1 MKNKSV
7 TSKNVTE
14 NVEFKVIGTDQNGQ
28 PLYQRVVTE
37 SATGAIIEQPL
48 GTTPSISP
56 ELLKLKRK
64 RSLERYP
71 DIGLE
76 MNETEYVVTE
86 VRRSKLGLIGLWA
99 VDIGILILIAT
110 VWILALSAN
119 SFIDSIPN
127 TNQDFMP
134 KETMTV
140 ALFATALIVLLFGW
154 VASNIYKANHI
165 IVTNQR
171 LIQTIAKGLFD
182 RKVQSV
188 NLGGVEDVSF
198 HKAGFVDSMLDI
210 GSVKLSTVG
219 EESTYNLRFVD
230 NPEEVANDLSA
241 IVQAAKNN
249 QPIPSIN

>member
-1 MKNKSV
+1 M
-7 TSKNVTE
+7 TE

-48 GTTPSISP
+48 GVTPPISP
-56 ELLKLKRK
+56 ELLKLKRE
-64 RSLERYP
+64 RSLEKYP

-86 VRRSKLGLIGLWA
+86 IRRSKLGLIALWA
-99 VDIGILILIAT
+99 VDIVILILIAT
-110 VWILALSAN
+110 VWILVLSG
-119 SFIDSIPN
+119 DSLVTTIPAQ
-127 TNQDFMP
+127 NQEFMP
-134 KETMTV
+134 EGIMTV
-140 ALFATALIVLLFGW
+140 ALFLTALIVLLFGW
-154 VASNIYKANHI
+154 IASDIYKANHI

-171 LIQTIAKGLFD
+171 LIQTIARGLFD

-198 HKAGFVDSMLDI
+198 HKTGFVDTMMDI

-219 EESTYNLRFVD
+219 EESTYNMRFVD
-230 NPEEVANDLSA
+230 NPEDVANDLSA

-249 QPIPSIN
+249 QPIPSINY